1 MRAATLTQIDRHGQQ
16 GNTENHTVQQLEV
29 LFDECFAKQF
39 NTQLVGGAA
48 EPYYCAPHEGN
59 PAEIHFSHDYF
70 RSALHEIAHWCVAGD
85 ERRQRNDYG
94 YWYAPDGRNAE
105 QQREF
110 EKVEVMP
117 QAWELLFCAACGHP
131 FRVSMDNLDNSPS
144 DVSDFEKAVFEQ
156 AKTLLRTVPRGRGW
170 QWVQMLALHYR
181 RTAGFQ
187 REWIEQV
194 FTAW

>member
-1 MRAATLTQIDRHGQQ
+1 MRAATLTQIDRNGQQ
-16 GNTENHTVQQLEV
+16 GNAENQTAKQLEA

-39 NTQLVGGAA
+39 NTQLVGGAE
-48 EPYYCAPHEGN
+48 EPFYRATHEGN

-85 ERRQRNDYG
+85 DRRQRDDYG
-94 YWYAPDGRNAE
+94 YWYAPDGRDAE

-117 QAWELLFCAACGHP
+117 QAWELLFCAASAHP
-131 FRVSMDNLDNSPS
+131 FRVSMDNLDNSPC
-144 DVSDFEKAVFEQ
+144 DVSDFEEAVFEQ
-156 AKTLLRTVPRGRGW
+156 AKKLLRTVPRGRGW
-170 QWVQMLALHYR
+170 LWVQMLALHYR

-187 REWIEQV
+187 REWIGQV